1 MQNEPAYARQALSAG
16 ALGYVLK
23 EATEEEL
30 VEASSAPRSAI
41 PT

>member
-23 EATEEEL
+23 EAAESEL
-30 VEASSAPRSAI
+30 VEAVRRARVA
-41 PT
+41 TAT